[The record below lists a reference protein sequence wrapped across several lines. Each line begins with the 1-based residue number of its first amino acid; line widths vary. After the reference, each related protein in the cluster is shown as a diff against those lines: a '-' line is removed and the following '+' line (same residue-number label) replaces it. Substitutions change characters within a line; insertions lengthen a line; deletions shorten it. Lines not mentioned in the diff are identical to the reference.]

1 METAA
6 PHGVIR
12 IVVST
17 NIAGYLDTVQ
27 PFLPAKTIDTIWW
40 EVAYTDGT
48 SISEAKGAKYG
59 DIDRT
64 KLSTFLLRGKDG
76 PIVELSVE
84 DGRTGQNLIYRRR
97 TALGRGSLKVVYVLG
112 WVPQGPILAV
122 DVETERVGQ
131 VEYFTPGD
139 PIFYPPSP
147 RPYEGETWTMP
158 NATRIVNPAYER
170 TDS

>member
-1 METAA
+1 M
-6 PHGVIR
+6 
-12 IVVST
+12 
-17 NIAGYLDTVQ
+17 Q
-27 PFLPAKTIDTIWW
+27 PFSPPKSIDTIWW
-40 EVAYTDGT
+40 EVHYSDGT
-48 SISEAKGAKYG
+48 SISEAKGASYKN
-59 DIDRT
+59 IDRT

-97 TALGRGSLKVVYVLG
+97 TTLGRGSLKVVYVLG
-112 WVPQGPILAV
+112 WIPQGPIFVV
-122 DVETERVGQ
+122 DMETQRVGQ

-147 RPYEGETWTMP
+147 RLYEGEKWTMP

>member
-12 IVVST
+12 IVVPT
-17 NIAGYLDTVQ
+17 NIADYLETIQ
-27 PFLPAKTIDTIWW
+27 PFSLPKTIDHIWW
-40 EVAYTDGT
+40 EVHYSDGT
-48 SISEAKGAKYG
+48 SFSEAKGATYG
-59 DIDRT
+59 KIDRT

-97 TALGRGSLKVVYVLG
+97 TALGRGSPKVVYVLG

-122 DVETERVGQ
+122 DMETQQVGQ
-131 VEYFTPGD
+131 VEHFTPGD

-147 RPYEGETWTMP
+147 RLHEGERWTMP
-158 NATRIVNPAYER
+158 NATRIVNPSYER
-170 TDS
+170 TD